1 MVKNDSINQNRNFC
15 FTPNFDRDME
25 NIQKVVTQDI
35 GLNCVLKSSPGNE
48 DRKLLTQ
55 KHRYEKN

>member
-35 GLNCVLKSSPGNE
+35 GLNCVLKSSPGNRE
-48 DRKLLTQ
+48 ETAYSKA
-55 KHRYEKN
+55 